1 MINAAP
7 TIVAVETDSAWVVIL
22 AVSLVLL
29 PVTFLLRRLIN
40 RPGGLGSAALMGLPL
55 VLPLIA
61 AALYQGGVLPEI
73 GVLTPLPDAVL
84 NRSTGVLPHVLM
96 LSDGRPGIGIP
107 YAVDGS
113 TGQIIL
119 LVGLAAS
126 SLMLLRRMAG
136 VVALRGL
143 LRRCAPLGEA
153 EDDWLR
159 DLVHDLAESSGIRAP
174 ELLIL
179 PEGLSGA
186 FATGGR
192 LKRVL
197 LSRDLLESLERDE
210 LKGIVA
216 HEIAHI
222 ANRDISIVST
232 AGFLRD
238 LVAWNPLAHLS
249 FHLLVMDRECEADR
263 RAAAATGQ
271 PLAVASSLLK
281 VCDMMRRNRGL
292 KTKMALAFFR
302 PRSRLKKRINNLL
315 ALADGVASPA
325 PLGMLPF
332 MMAACLACLLGLQVG
347 AKIAAQAESG
357 GLAIVL
363 GAPDTGEVWRAETA
377 PKFFGKKDGKAG
389 SKAKK
394 SQWVGNVNLWPADLA
409 VRENDFP
416 RFLRSLTTWAKRHD
430 LPPRRFVQ
438 STTQGWRAVPL
449 FGGPGYLSL
458 YRIDPLGRVAPL
470 NSEA

>member
-29 PVTFLLRRLIN
+29 PVTFLLRRVIN

-73 GVLTPLPDAVL
+73 GVLTPLSTAVL
-84 NRSTGVLPHVLM
+84 DRSTGVLPHVLM
-96 LSDGRPGIGIP
+96 LSDGRPGVGIP
-107 YAVDGS
+107 YVLNGS

-119 LVGLAAS
+119 LVGLTVS
-126 SLMLLRRMAG
+126 SLMLLRRLAG
-136 VVALRGL
+136 VLALRSL
-143 LRRCAPLGEA
+143 LRRCEPLGEA

-159 DLVHDLAESSGIRAP
+159 DVVHDLSAASGIRAP
-174 ELLIL
+174 EVLIL
-179 PEGLSGA
+179 PAGLSGA

-192 LKRVL
+192 SKRIM
-197 LSRDLLESLERDE
+197 LSRDLIGSLEREE
-210 LKGIVA
+210 LEGILA
-216 HEIAHI
+216 HEVAHI
-222 ANRDISIVST
+222 ANRDIPIVFT
-232 AGFLRD
+232 AGLLRD

-281 VCDMMRRNRGL
+281 VCDMMRHNRGL

-325 PLGMLPF
+325 PLGLLPF

-347 AKIAAQAESG
+347 AKIAAQAEAG
-357 GLAIVL
+357 GIAIVL
-363 GAPDTGEVWRAETA
+363 GAPDSSEVWRAEPA
-377 PKFFGKKDGKAG
+377 PKFFGKNPKAKLGEKAG
-389 SKAKK
+389 
-394 SQWVGNVNLWPADLA
+394 WVGNVNSWPPDLA
-409 VRENDFP
+409 VRQNDFP
-416 RFLRSLTTWAKRHD
+416 KFMRALSTWAKRHD

-449 FGGPGYLSL
+449 LGGPGVLSL
-458 YRIDPLGRVAPL
+458 YRIDPLGRLSPL
-470 NSEA
+470 NG